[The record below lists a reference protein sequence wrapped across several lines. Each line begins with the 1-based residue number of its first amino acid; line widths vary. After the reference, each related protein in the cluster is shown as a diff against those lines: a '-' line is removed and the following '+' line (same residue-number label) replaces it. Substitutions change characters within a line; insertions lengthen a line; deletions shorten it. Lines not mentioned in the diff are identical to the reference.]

1 MGKTIVSLLLALVCV
16 AALHRSP
23 AAAASSDQSQNA
35 ASSWDQF
42 VDNVLDQLFQGRPTW
57 GSSLGLHQYDTQLED
72 YSRASIDREI
82 ASLRDLEK
90 RAAAFDLSRSSESVR
105 EDQELLLSKLRGRLL
120 NLEQI
125 RDWERNPDFCSSAAS
140 RAIFVL
146 ISRNFAPQEERL

>member
-1 MGKTIVSLLLALVCV
+1 
-16 AALHRSP
+16 LH
-23 AAAASSDQSQNA
+23 
-35 ASSWDQF
+35 
-42 VDNVLDQLFQGRPTW
+42 
-57 GSSLGLHQYDTQLED
+57 HYDTQLED